1 MAEETA
7 GEEVVVMGRRQWQK
21 QRWGLC
27 WVVVGGGD
35 GTMGDHGRTGS
46 KERDADDGD
55 SGRT

>member
-7 GEEVVVMGRRQWQK
+7 GEEVVVMGRWQWRK

-27 WVVVGGGD
+27 WVVVG
-35 GTMGDHGRTGS
+35 GDHGRTGS